1 MFRGKSINSTMKYLK
16 NIEDVLV
23 LLQDME
29 DPKASFGTKN
39 EPKDVNETE
48 AKYRVKINILAKI
61 VRQYI

>member
-1 MFRGKSINSTMKYLK
+1 MKYLK